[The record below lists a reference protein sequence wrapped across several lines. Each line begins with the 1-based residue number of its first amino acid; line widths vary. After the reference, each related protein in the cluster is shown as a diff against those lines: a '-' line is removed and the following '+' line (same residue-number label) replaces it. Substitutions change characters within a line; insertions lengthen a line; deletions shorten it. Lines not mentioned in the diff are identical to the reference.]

1 MANVATRR
9 TWLRV
14 AAGVGLALAALVAS
28 IFILPMKYPTRQTAR
43 RNFTLDDDFNLV
55 RKILVRTG
63 GTKQIMTMAGDSE
76 FLDQQWDTV
85 GGGLDSLNPLNLD
98 WKLDLNGK
106 LKVRSRDDYVG
117 RPVVTLTQVVRINR
131 EEVHSTVDLDERS
144 ERLWDYEMVTHF
156 ARGDSEHQTQV
167 NLELTQE
174 ILTTAPWFAHFI
186 ADRRVQASAD
196 RALANQERAIR
207 QLIADNRDKRWLLL
221 LP

>member
-1 MANVATRR
+1 MRR
-9 TWLRV
+9 WS
-14 AAGVGLALAALVAS
+14 AS
-28 IFILPMKYPTRQTAR
+28 IFILPRQYPTRQTAR
-43 RNFTLDDDFNLV
+43 RSFTLDDDFNLV

-76 FLDQQWDTV
+76 FLDEQWDTV
-85 GGGLDSLNPLNLD
+85 GGGLDSFNPLNLD

-117 RPVVTLTQVVRINR
+117 RPVVTLTQVVQINR

-156 ARGDSEHQTQV
+156 ARGDTEHQTRV
-167 NLELTQE
+167 GSGVDAGDPDHGALVRPL
-174 ILTTAPWFAHFI
+174 H
-186 ADRRVQASAD
+186 RRPPRASLGRPRWPTRSA
-196 RALANQERAIR
+196 AIR